1 MSETRDTARVV
12 ATQVA
17 RPRSRPNR
25 ARAVVWFAIALLGLL
40 VASHLAED
48 RGIPNFTPNYDLSSA
63 VIATLGAMLALT
75 GLVIVIAAIRKGERA
90 VRRAL
95 SDTSLDATRAR
106 AALAARRRAGWLMA
120 FGWLMVIIGAVLF
133 LVRIRAF
140 T

>member
-1 MSETRDTARVV
+1 
-12 ATQVA
+12 
-17 RPRSRPNR
+17 
-25 ARAVVWFAIALLGLL
+25 VVWFAIALLGLL